1 MMKKLKRLSLL
12 MILELGC
19 MGAAMPNLIEAK
31 PAELTINTYELKV
44 EGEVAPVVSPI
55 PSTAYNTETVSI
67 KKRNNVHF
75 TAGFIGNVYDA
86 KAKEGSNYYVN
97 VSEGGTEVNLYYTE
111 DNACTIAI
119 IDQSDRLIGHK
130 TIYKNSNL
138 DLEWVDSVLKG
149 FKCPSGYELDKNVF
163 DELGN
168 KVTDSVEITTDT
180 IFRTKLNKVNN
191 YKSFDVLV
199 EKVDGSE
206 VSKVQLDETI
216 TVTST
221 DPQFSYWM
229 VGDKIVSYQKEYTLS
244 VYSDMVIREVCK
256 GKVDANPVVTLLKDD
271 ISDAGLAN
279 IYEVKFEVPGDYE
292 FVEAGMIF
300 GGSTLET
307 AAKKVVAR
315 RMTEN
320 NEFAVNCDYVGEHRA
335 YLVYRKDGKLSVIYD
350 DGYGVEHLVFNN
362 DLVEDA
368 AESATL
374 VDINSQLVSSH
385 SNIEA
390 TQADNIAL
398 GKDSTLAFGV
408 KSLLKLTSSK
418 YINKVVVNGK
428 SEASNY
434 LSING
439 INRNLSTSN
448 KTHYFNIGPWNEVY
462 IACENGYSSI
472 RYIEL
477 YYSDIATEYVSEGF
491 LDGGAINPNFYNVDK
506 DSYKSSLEE
515 DGYHLNFT
523 GNDDRKY
530 DSFIMKFDK
539 DQKYNYLY
547 LEFEVLNGKATE
559 GAIQFNDWSEVEAEK
574 TDGMQESW
582 FNFTSTG
589 VNKISIPVTVD
600 LSKGIG
606 ELSLRFGHNG
616 SMIGQCEILVK
627 RVSLFNSAYQTAGFY
642 NNGLVGL
649 NQNNK
654 TKDFTSRIG
663 SDGLHLNFKASEAGK
678 WDAYTLNF
686 DKSKKYSS
694 FEIEFEVIKGNCKQ
708 FQYEITTWGKD
719 NNASSQNE
727 WIGYSKSYS
736 NVFTITENQYDGVLY
751 LKFGID
757 GDVAGECEIL
767 VTKMILKEA

>member
-1 MMKKLKRLSLL
+1 
-12 MILELGC
+12 
-19 MGAAMPNLIEAK
+19 MGAAMPNLIEAT

-44 EGEVAPVVSPI
+44 GGEVAPVVSPI
-55 PSTAYNTETVSI
+55 SSTAYNTETVSI
-67 KKRNNVHF
+67 KKRTNVHF
-75 TAGFIGNVYDA
+75 TGGFIGNVYDA
-86 KAKEGSNYYVN
+86 NAKEGSDYYVN

-119 IDQSDRLIGHK
+119 VDESDRLIGHK

-168 KVTDSVEITTDT
+168 KVTDSLEITTDRL
-180 IFRTKLNKVNN
+180 FRTKLNKVNN

-199 EKVDGSE
+199 EKVSGSE

-221 DPQFSYWM
+221 NPQFSYWM
-229 VGDKIVSYQKEYTLS
+229 VGDKIVSYQKEYTFS

-256 GKVDANPVVTLLKDD
+256 GIVTANPVVTLLKDD

-279 IYEVKFEVPGDYE
+279 IYEVKFEVPNDYE

-307 AAKKVVAR
+307 AVKKVVAR
-315 RMTEN
+315 RMTGN

-335 YLVYRKDGKLSVIYD
+335 YLVYREGGKLRVIYD

-362 DLVEDA
+362 DLDEDA

-385 SNIEA
+385 SSVEV

-398 GKDSTLAFGV
+398 GKDSTLAFGA

-462 IACENGYSSI
+462 IACENGNSSI

-477 YYSDIATEYVSEGF
+477 YYSDIATNYVSEGF

-506 DSYKSSLEE
+506 ESYKSSLEE

-539 DQKYNYLY
+539 DQQYNYLY
-547 LEFEVLNGKATE
+547 LEFEVLKGNATK
-559 GAIQFNDWSEVEAEK
+559 GAIQFNDWAPSEPEAS
-574 TDGMQESW
+574 DGKQESW
-582 FNFTSTG
+582 FDFTSTG
-589 VNKISIPVTVD
+589 ANRITIPVTAD
-600 LSKGIG
+600 LSKGTG
-606 ELSLRFGHNG
+606 ELLLRFGHSGNE
-616 SMIGQCEILVK
+616 IGQCEILVK
-627 RVSLFNSAYQTAGFY
+627 RVSLVNSAYQTAGFY

-649 NQNNK
+649 NQYNK
-654 TKDFTSRIG
+654 TNDFTSRIG
-663 SDGLHLNFKASEAGK
+663 SDGLHLNFTGSATGQ

-708 FQYEITTWGKD
+708 FQYEISTWEKD
-719 NNASSQNE
+719 NNASNQNG

-751 LKFGID
+751 LKFGVD
-757 GDVAGECEIL
+757 GAAAGECEIL
-767 VTKMILKEA
+767 VTKMKLKEAI

>member
-1 MMKKLKRLSLL
+1 
-12 MILELGC
+12 

-31 PAELTINTYELKV
+31 PAELKINTYELKV
-44 EGEVAPVVSPI
+44 EEEATPVVSQI
-55 PSTAYNTETVSI
+55 HSTAYNTETVVI
-67 KKRNNVHF
+67 EERPNVHF
-75 TAGFIGNVYDA
+75 SGGFIGNVYDS

-168 KVTDSVEITTDT
+168 KVTDSVEITADT

-199 EKVDGSE
+199 EKVSGSKDYE
-206 VSKVQLDETI
+206 VQLDETI

-229 VGDKIVSYQKEYTLS
+229 VGDKIVSYQKEYTFS

-256 GKVDANPVVTLLKDD
+256 GVVDANPVVTLLKDD
-271 ISDAGLAN
+271 ISDAGLNN
-279 IYEVKFEVPGDYE
+279 IYEVKFEVPGDYK

-315 RMTEN
+315 RMTGN

-335 YLVYRKDGKLSVIYD
+335 YLVYRKDGKLSAIYD

-385 SNIEA
+385 SNIEV
-390 TQADNIAL
+390 TQADNIVL
-398 GKDSTLAFGV
+398 GRDSTLAFGV

-428 SEASNY
+428 SENSNY

-462 IACENGYSSI
+462 IACENGNSSI

-477 YYSDIATEYVSEGF
+477 YYSDIATNYVSEGF
-491 LDGGAINPNFYNVDK
+491 LDGGAINPNFYNEDK

-523 GNDDRKY
+523 GNDERKY
-530 DSFIMKFDK
+530 NSFIMKFDK

-547 LEFEVLNGKATE
+547 LEFEVLNGNATA
-559 GAIQFNDWSEVEAEK
+559 GAIQFNDWAQSEPEAS
-574 TDGMQESW
+574 DGKQESW
-582 FNFTSTG
+582 FSFSSTG
-589 VNKISIPVTVD
+589 VNRITIPVTAD
-600 LSKGIG
+600 LSKGTG
-606 ELSLRFGHNG
+606 ELSLRFGHSG
-616 SMIGQCEILVK
+616 TEIGQCEILVK
-627 RVSLFNSAYQTAGFY
+627 RVSLVNSAYQTAGF
-642 NNGLVGL
+642 NNYGLVGL
-649 NQNNK
+649 NQYNK
-654 TKDFTSRIG
+654 TNDFTSRIG
-663 SDGLHLNFKASEAGK
+663 SDGLHFNFTASETGQ
-678 WDAYTLNF
+678 WDAYRLTF
-686 DKSKKYSS
+686 DKAAGYNT
-694 FEIEFEVIKGNCKQ
+694 FEFEFTVLSGNCNA
-708 FQYEITTWGKD
+708 FQYEFLGTWD
-719 NNASSQNE
+719 NNLGATVGSQSKWINYDSGEYKGEIKLDADKLAIGSGQLLLKMGVNGAS
-727 WIGYSKSYS
+727 
-736 NVFTITENQYDGVLY
+736 
-751 LKFGID
+751 
-757 GDVAGECEIL
+757 AGQCEIL
-767 VTKMILKEA
+767 VTKMKLS

>member
-1 MMKKLKRLSLL
+1 
-12 MILELGC
+12 

-229 VGDKIVSYQKEYTLS
+229 VGDKIVSYQKEYTFS

-256 GKVDANPVVTLLKDD
+256 GVVDANPVVTLLKDD
-271 ISDAGLAN
+271 ISDAGLNN
-279 IYEVKFEVPGDYE
+279 IYEVKFEVPGNYK

-385 SNIEA
+385 SSIEA
-390 TQADNIAL
+390 TQADNIVL
-398 GKDSTLAFGV
+398 GRDSTLAFKTYG
-408 KSLLKLTSSK
+408 LLKLTSSK
-418 YINKVVVNGK
+418 SINKVVVNGK
-428 SEASNY
+428 SENSNV
-434 LSING
+434 LSINN
-439 INRNLSTSN
+439 INRHLSTLD
-448 KTHYFNIGPWNEVY
+448 KTHYFNIGPSNDIY
-462 IACENGYSSI
+462 IYSENGYSSI

-477 YYSDIATEYVSEGF
+477 YYSDIATNYVSEGF
-491 LDGGAINPNFYNVDK
+491 LDGGAINPNLYNEDK

-515 DGYHLNFT
+515 DGYHLSFT
-523 GNDDRKY
+523 GNDERKY
-530 DSFIMKFDK
+530 NSFIMKFNK
-539 DQKYNYLY
+539 DQKYKYLY
-547 LEFEVLNGKATE
+547 LEFEVLNGNATKGSIE
-559 GAIQFNDWSEVEAEK
+559 FNDWAPSGPEAS
-574 TDGMQESW
+574 DGKQESW
-582 FNFTSTG
+582 FDFSSTG
-589 VNKISIPVTVD
+589 VNRITIPVTVD

-606 ELSLRFGHNG
+606 ELSLRFGYSGNE
-616 SMIGQCEILVK
+616 IGKCEILVK
-627 RVSLFNSAYQTAGFY
+627 EVSLVNSAYQTDGFY
-642 NNGLVGL
+642 SNGVIGL
-649 NQNNK
+649 NEWNAK
-654 TKDFTSRIG
+654 KDNFRATLQK
-663 SDGLHLNFKASEAGK
+663 DGYHLNFTGFDGDGEGRWDSYKLTFNKAAG
-678 WDAYTLNF
+678 YNTF
-686 DKSKKYSS
+686 
-694 FEIEFEVIKGNCKQ
+694 EFEFTVLSGNCNA
-708 FQYEITTWGKD
+708 FQYEFLGTWDEEKQETVG
-719 NNASSQNE
+719 SQSK
-727 WIGYSKSYS
+727 WI
-736 NVFTITENQYDGVLY
+736 NYDSGEYKGEIKLDADKLATGSGQLLLKMGVN
-751 LKFGID
+751 GAA
-757 GDVAGECEIL
+757 AGECEIL
-767 VTKMILKEA
+767 VTKMILK